1 MQMVLPGETVTAG
14 NGLTVTVA
22 CAVAVQPLRSPVTV
36 YVVVDNGEAVTLEPI
51 EELNVDD
58 GLHEYVFAPDEIS

>member
-14 NGLTVTVA
+14 NGFTVTVA

-36 YVVVDNGEAVTLEPI
+36 YVVVDNGDAITLAPVD
-51 EELNVDD
+51 ELSVED
-58 GLHEYVFAPDEIS
+58 GLQA